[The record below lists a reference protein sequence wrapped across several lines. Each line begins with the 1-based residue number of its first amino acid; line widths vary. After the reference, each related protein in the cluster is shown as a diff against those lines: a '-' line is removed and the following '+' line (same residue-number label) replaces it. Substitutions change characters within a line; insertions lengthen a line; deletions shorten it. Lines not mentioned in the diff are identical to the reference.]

1 MKNKENKTKT
11 HATIY
16 KNAFFSGLAATVCIG
31 LGSPVHAAVIVAE
44 GFSYTD
50 GALAGNSGGTG
61 DWGGSLWAVS
71 SGTGGNVSGNALETD
86 QTDWDSR
93 EVSTAF
99 NATGGPADLYFSTTF
114 TKTGTDT
121 SYALWV
127 EIANAAGVNT
137 GTGIQFGLVDDTF
150 SLRRSDQSGGD
161 GGSYTVGDTVELV
174 GKIEFNTSGSNET
187 ITLWV
192 DPTDVETSAFSLSR
206 ADYDVGWVT
215 PTHVTA
221 GNFVL
226 NDGTGVIDDIVLG
239 TTWDDVSAIPEPS
252 SAALI
257 GGLVGLALVLRRR
270 K

>member
-1 MKNKENKTKT
+1 MKIKTKT

-31 LGSPVHAAVIVAE
+31 LGSPVHAAVIVQE

-61 DWGGSLWAVS
+61 DWGGAWAVS
-71 SGTGGNVSGNALETD
+71 SGTGGDVSGNALETD
-86 QTDWDSR
+86 VTDWDSR
-93 EVSTAF
+93 SVSTTF
-99 NATGGPADLYFSTTF
+99 NTVGGPDDLYFAATF
-114 TKTGTDT
+114 TKTGADT

-137 GTGIQFGLVDDTF
+137 GTGIQFGLVDDIF
-150 SLRRSDQSGGD
+150 SLRRSNQPGGD
-161 GGSYTVGDTVELV
+161 VGSYTLGATVELV
-174 GKIEFNTSGSNET
+174 GKIEFNTSGVNES

-192 DPTDVETSAFSLSR
+192 NPTDVETSAISLSR
-206 ADYDVGWVT
+206 TDYDVGWVT

-226 NDGTGVIDDIVLG
+226 GSGTGVIDDIVLG
-239 TTWDDVSAIPEPS
+239 TTWWDVSAVPEPS
-252 SAALI
+252 SAALL
-257 GGLVGLALVLRRR
+257 GLGGLALIFRRR